1 MLRMTSIITRYQN
14 IFGIAALL
22 LVFFKLEMHIT
33 ALNHMYTRFLK
44 HMISTQSLHLTFLEF
59 GKPRIMLMF
68 FVTHVHRFDQI
79 NDTTMSNHL
88 NLHIVKY
95 FDIHS

>member
-1 MLRMTSIITRYQN
+1 
-14 IFGIAALL
+14 
-22 LVFFKLEMHIT
+22 
-33 ALNHMYTRFLK
+33 
-44 HMISTQSLHLTFLEF
+44 MISTLSLHLTFLVS

-68 FVTHVHRFDQI
+68 FVTHGHRFDEI

-95 FDIHS
+95 FDIQILELKLEQFFLYINFSNLAAS